1 MATTAAGLKDMEPPG
16 PTTPPEPEVGVD
28 AELQEVRG
36 PSAFG
41 GGQQRFFELLMLMA
55 VTDFKKSFH
64 GTVLGYAW
72 SLLRPLLTFAVLLIV
87 FTRIIRIGSQID
99 NYPMFLL
106 FNIVFFGFFQEAT
119 MTATTSV
126 VARESIVRKTQFPR
140 LVIPLATVLTGLFNL
155 GMNLLAVVVFFV
167 FFGIDPTWTWLLF
180 PVLLCLMV
188 VLASAVATLL
198 SALYVRRRD
207 VAIIWGVVSLAL
219 FYGSGVLFPIEFVPP
234 GILHDVM
241 LVNPLTL
248 ILIQAR
254 DWIIDPS
261 APSVVEV
268 AGGWLGLLP
277 ATIVFVGICAWS
289 THFFNREAA
298 RVAEEL

>member
-1 MATTAAGLKDMEPPG
+1 MATTAAGLRDAEPPP
-16 PTTPPEPEVGVD
+16 PTTGPAPAPGARAD
-28 AELQEVRG
+28 LREVRG

-41 GGQQRFFELLMLMA
+41 GGRQRFLELMLLMAM
-55 VTDFKKSFH
+55 TDFKKSFF

-87 FTRIIRIGSQID
+87 FTKIIRIGSQID

-106 FNIVFFGFFQEAT
+106 FNIVFFGFFQEST
-119 MTATTSV
+119 MVATTAV
-126 VARESIVRKTQFPR
+126 VGREGIVRKTQFPR
-140 LVIPLATVLTGLFNL
+140 LVIPLATILTGLFNL
-155 GMNLLAVVVFFV
+155 GMNLLAVFVFFL

-180 PVLLCLMV
+180 PVLLGLMV
-188 VLASAVATLL
+188 VLTAAVATLL

-207 VAIIWGVVSLAL
+207 VAIIWGVLSMAL
-219 FYGSGVLFPIEFVPP
+219 FYGSGVLFPIEFVPS
-234 GILHDVM
+234 GLLHDVM

-254 DWIIDPS
+254 EWIIDPS

-277 ATIVFVGICAWS
+277 ATIVFVAVCAWS
-289 THFFNREAA
+289 THFFNREAP